1 MKAPKIRAPRCISC
15 EFLRTYN
22 IGYVETRYCACFKK
36 RKPKRFRK
44 ADPKYKVP
52 SWCPRL
58 INPPVLRLYRLDS
71 TFSLPEDLP
80 DAKRLDFDNLS
91 VNESHYRLERE
102 EPSILTARKFYQ
114 AVKKERSIEKFVRH
128 IEFGD
133 IIEIDDGIRPYYFY
147 CCDYAT
153 VVQVLLF
160 HKDRVGALR
169 KAVLGESET

>member
-1 MKAPKIRAPRCISC
+1 MKGPKIRAPRCTSC

-58 INPPVLRLYRLDS
+58 IKPPMLRLYRLDS

-80 DAKRLDFDNLS
+80 DAKRLDHLS

-102 EPSILTARKFYQ
+102 EPSILTARTSYQ
-114 AVKKERSIEKFVRH
+114 AGTTER
-128 IEFGD
+128 
-133 IIEIDDGIRPYYFY
+133 GI
-147 CCDYAT
+147 A
-153 VVQVLLF
+153 
-160 HKDRVGALR
+160 KVGR
-169 KAVLGESET
+169 RSEL